1 MYIKLQ
7 FYDYTELLQNIFI
20 FPSATFLIQVNMAQK
35 NVPDKLTLKPLNFCL
50 SPVRQL
56 QLQDHICWFS
66 CMLQLWNAL

>member
-35 NVPDKLTLKPLNFCL
+35 KVPDKLTPLNFCL
-50 SPVRQL
+50 SSKRWMQIQEFSWL
-56 QLQDHICWFS
+56 QL
-66 CMLQLWNAL
+66 

>member
-50 SPVRQL
+50 S
-56 QLQDHICWFS
+56 
-66 CMLQLWNAL
+66 